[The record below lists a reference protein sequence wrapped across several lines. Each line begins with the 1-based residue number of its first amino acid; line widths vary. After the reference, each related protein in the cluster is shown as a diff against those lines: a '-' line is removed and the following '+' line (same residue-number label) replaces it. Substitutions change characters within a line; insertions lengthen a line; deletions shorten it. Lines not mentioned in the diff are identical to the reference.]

1 MRPLTRRSFTA
12 ALLIVALVGAA
23 LAAPAVAAAHAVGS
37 IDYQFPLPLW
47 LYVVGGAVAVAVSV
61 PAATMFDTSL
71 DVTAGRNLY
80 HRRRAW
86 LVNGI
91 RAVVLLLL
99 LEIVVAGLFGE
110 QAFSS
115 NPATLLI
122 WVDFWVG
129 LGLVSALV
137 GPVWDVINPLRL
149 IGELIDRAVG
159 VPPLVYPQR
168 LGQWPSVMLLL
179 VWGWLELA
187 WAKGSVP
194 DVLVIFIVLYL
205 AAQVVG
211 MALFGSSVWLSRG
224 DLFTVFSRLLSRVS
238 GLEWYAA
245 RPPAECPGDLH
256 PGPDGEVVG
265 CPECWLA
272 APPEGRGIRWR
283 GLLAGAWRGPGL
295 LPGGAAFILVLLTL
309 VLFDGFSETE
319 QSNHLFLWLDRQTGG
334 GLSITALSTLTM
346 IVCMVP
352 LLLAFVLVAWL
363 TGRLTGTTA
372 SAAADRYGPTLLPI
386 VAVYFAAHYLL
397 YLVAYGQL
405 TWKVIVDPFETDWVP
420 DIGVWT
426 GYPAGM
432 VWALQ
437 VGLIV
442 AGHIVAILAAHR
454 IASASVPRHRAAIR
468 AQAPLIT
475 LMIAYTVLGLWILG
489 QSYRVA
495 A

>member
-1 MRPLTRRSFTA
+1 MRAFRRRSAIA
-12 ALLIVALVGAA
+12 ALLLTALAGAA
-23 LAAPAVAAAHAVGS
+23 LAVPSVAAAHAAGS
-37 IDYQFPLPLW
+37 VDYQFPLPLW
-47 LYVVGGAVAVAVSV
+47 LYVLGGAVAVAVSV
-61 PAATMFDTSL
+61 PAATMFGESL
-71 DVTAGRNLY
+71 EVRTGRNLY
-80 HRRRAW
+80 HRPRPW
-86 LVNGI
+86 LRNGI
-91 RAVVLLLL
+91 RAIVGVLLV
-99 LEIVVAGLFGE
+99 EVIIAGLFGE

-129 LGLVSALV
+129 LGLLSAIA
-137 GPVWDVINPLRL
+137 GPVWDLVNPLRL
-149 IGELIDRAVG
+149 LGDLIDRVVG
-159 VPPLVYPQR
+159 APPLAYPEG
-168 LGQWPSVMLLL
+168 LGQWPSVALLL
-179 VWGWLELA
+179 VWGWMELA
-187 WAKGSVP
+187 WSKGSTP
-194 DVLVIFIVLYL
+194 DVLAAIIVLYI
-205 AAQVVG
+205 AGQVVG
-211 MALFGSSVWLSRG
+211 MALFGSGVWLSRG
-224 DLFTVFSRLLSRVS
+224 DLFTVFSRMLGRVS
-238 GLEWYAA
+238 PLEWYVAE
-245 RPPAECPGDLH
+245 PPEECPGELH
-256 PGPDGEVVG
+256 EGGGTEVVG

-272 APPEGRGIRWR
+272 AAPAQRGIRWR
-283 GLLAGAWRGPGL
+283 GLLAGAWRGQPM

-309 VLFDGFSETE
+309 VLFDGFSEIQ
-319 QSNHLFLWLDRQTGG
+319 QSNDLFLWIDSHTGG
-334 GLSITALSTLTM
+334 GLSITALSTVTM

-352 LLLAFVLVAWL
+352 PLAAFVVVAWL
-363 TGRLTGTTA
+363 TGRRAGMSTSA
-372 SAAADRYGPTLLPI
+372 SADRYGPTLLPI

-454 IASASVPRHRAAIR
+454 MAVSAAPRHRAAIR

-475 LMIAYTVLGLWILG
+475 LMIGYTVLGLWILG

>member
-1 MRPLTRRSFTA
+1 MRAFRRRSAIA
-12 ALLIVALVGAA
+12 ALLTIALAGAA
-23 LAAPAVAAAHAVGS
+23 LAAPSVAAAHAVGS

-47 LYVVGGAVAVAVSV
+47 LYLVGGAVAVAVSV
-61 PAATMFDTSL
+61 PAATMFGDSL
-71 DVTAGRNLY
+71 EVSTGRNRY
-80 HRRRAW
+80 HRARPR
-86 LVNGI
+86 LLNGI
-91 RAVVLLLL
+91 RAVVGLLLVEVL
-99 LEIVVAGLFGE
+99 VAGLFGE

-129 LGLVSALV
+129 LGLLSAAV
-137 GPVWDVINPLRL
+137 GPLWDLINPLRL
-149 IGELIDRAVG
+149 IGALIDRVVG
-159 VPPLVYPQR
+159 AAPFAYPER
-168 LGQWPSVMLLL
+168 LGQWPSVALLL
-179 VWGWLELA
+179 AWGWMELA
-187 WAKGSVP
+187 WAKGSIP
-194 DVLVIFIVLYL
+194 DVLAAIIVVYI
-205 AAQVVG
+205 AGQVVG
-211 MALFGSSVWLSRG
+211 MALFGSSVWLSRA
-224 DLFTVFSRLLSRVS
+224 DLFTVFSRLLARVS
-238 GLEWYAA
+238 PLEWYVVD
-245 RPPAECPGDLH
+245 PPEQCPGELH
-256 PGPDGEVVG
+256 EGGGAEVVG

-272 APPEGRGIRWR
+272 AAPPRRGIRWR
-283 GLLAGAWRGPGL
+283 GLLAGVWREPAM

-309 VLFDGFSETE
+309 VLFDGFSETQ
-319 QSNHLFLWLDRQTGG
+319 QSNELFLWIDRHTGG
-334 GLSITALSTLTM
+334 GLSITALSTVTM

-352 LLLAFVLVAWL
+352 LLLAFVVVAWL
-363 TGRLTGTTA
+363 TGRRAGIST

-386 VAVYFAAHYLL
+386 VTVYFAAHYLL

-426 GYPAGM
+426 GYPASM

-454 IASASVPRHRAAIR
+454 IAVSTAPRHRTAIR

-475 LMIAYTVLGLWILG
+475 LMIGYTVLGLWILG

>member
-1 MRPLTRRSFTA
+1 MRGIRRRSGTA
-12 ALLIVALVGAA
+12 ALLLIAIAGTA
-23 LAAPAVAAAHAVGS
+23 LALPSVAAAHAAGS

-47 LYVVGGAVAVAVSV
+47 LYVVGGAAAVAVSV
-61 PAATMFDTSL
+61 PVATMFGTSF
-71 DVTAGRNLY
+71 DVKTGRNLY
-80 HRRRAW
+80 GRPRPW
-86 LVNGI
+86 LLNGV
-91 RAVVLLLL
+91 RAVVAVLLI
-99 LEIVVAGLFGE
+99 EVVIAGLIGE
-110 QAFSS
+110 QAFSA

-129 LGLVSALV
+129 LGLLSAAV
-137 GPVWDVINPLRL
+137 GPVWDMINPLRL
-149 IGELIDRAVG
+149 LGNAIDRVVG
-159 VPPLVYPQR
+159 VAPFDYPQR
-168 LGQWPSVMLLL
+168 LGQWPSVVLLL
-179 VWGWLELA
+179 AWGWLELA

-194 DVLVIFIVLYL
+194 DVLAAIIVLYL
-205 AAQVVG
+205 AGQVVG
-211 MALFGSSVWLSRG
+211 MALFGSTVWLGRG
-224 DLFTVFSRLLSRVS
+224 DLFTVFSRMLARVS
-238 GLEWYAA
+238 ALEWYVSD
-245 RPPAECPGDLH
+245 PPEDCPGELH
-256 PGPDGEVVG
+256 AAERGEVVG

-272 APPEGRGIRWR
+272 AAPAQRGIRWR
-283 GLLAGAWRGPGL
+283 GLLAGVWREPAL

-319 QSNHLFLWLDRQTGG
+319 QSNRLLLWIDSHTGG
-334 GLSITALSTLTM
+334 ALTITQLSTVTM

-352 LLLAFVLVAWL
+352 LLLAFVVVAWL
-363 TGRLTGTTA
+363 TGRRTGISTT
-372 SAAADRYGPTLLPI
+372 AAADRYGPTLLPI

-405 TWKVIVDPFETDWVP
+405 TWKVIIDPLETDWVP

-426 GYPAGM
+426 GYPAGV
-432 VWALQ
+432 VWAVQ

-454 IASASVPRHRAAIR
+454 VAVSTAPRHRAAIR

-475 LMIAYTVLGLWILG
+475 LMIGYTVLGLWILG

>member
-1 MRPLTRRSFTA
+1 MRGLARRSGIA
-12 ALLIVALVGAA
+12 ALLVVA
-23 LAAPAVAAAHAVGS
+23 LAAASLAVPAAAAAHAVGS

-71 DVTAGRNLY
+71 DLRTGRNLY

-86 LVNGI
+86 LINGI
-91 RAVVLLLL
+91 RAFVGLLLV
-99 LEIVVAGLFGE
+99 EIIVAGLFGSQE
-110 QAFSS
+110 FST

-129 LGLVSALV
+129 MGLVSAV
-137 GPVWDVINPLRL
+137 FGPVWDVINPLRL
-149 IGELIDRAVG
+149 VGVLIDRAVD
-159 VPPLVYPQR
+159 VAPLDYPDR
-168 LGQWPSVMLLL
+168 LGDWPSVGLLL
-179 VWGWLELA
+179 VWGWVELA
-187 WAKGSVP
+187 WPKGGVP
-194 DVLVIFIVLYL
+194 DVLAVLIILYI
-205 AAQVVG
+205 AGQVVG
-211 MALFGSSVWLSRG
+211 MALFGSKVWLSRG
-224 DLFTVFSRLLSRVS
+224 DLFTVFGRTMARVS
-238 GLEWYAA
+238 PFEWYAS
-245 RPPAECPGDLH
+245 RPPELCPGDLH
-256 PGPDGEVVG
+256 PPADAEVVS

-272 APPEGRGIRWR
+272 AGPDDRGIRWR
-283 GLLAGAWRGPGL
+283 GLLAGVWRGPDL

-309 VLFDGFSETE
+309 VLFDGFSETQ
-319 QSNHLFLWLDRQTGG
+319 QSNELFLWLDRHTGG

-346 IVCMVP
+346 VICMVP

-363 TGRLTGTTA
+363 TGRRTGVST
-372 SAAADRYGPTLLPI
+372 SDAADRYGPTLVPI

-405 TWKVIVDPFETDWVP
+405 TWKVIADPFETDWVP

-426 GYPAGM
+426 GYPAGL

-454 IASASVPRHRAAIR
+454 IAVSTAPRHRAAIR

-475 LMIAYTVLGLWILG
+475 LMIGYTVLGLWILG